1 MSKVQY
7 AVIFTAKLRE
17 DALEYSEVAEQM
29 EEKMRTYD
37 GFVSFE
43 RVRGAD
49 GFGIT
54 VCIWESLEALQSWK
68 KDLDHQEAQRRGK
81 AEWYEYYRVRVAK
94 IEYEYDHS
102 K

>member
-1 MSKVQY
+1 MSKQQY
-7 AVIFTAKLRE
+7 AVIFTAKLRD
-17 DALEYSEVAEQM
+17 DAYEYGSTAEQM
-29 EEKMRTYD
+29 EAKMRTYD

-43 RVRGAD
+43 SVRGTD

-54 VCIWESLEALQSWK
+54 VCIWESLEALQTWK

-81 AEWYEYYRVRVAK
+81 TEWYEYYKVRVAK